1 MKVEI
6 VFLLNFIILDDGFI
20 VVLVIIDIEVYNLD
34 NFIELLKLFIILGNI
49 NIWVIYEYVLIVLN
63 FIVIYSVEFYCY
75 IYFVNVCIGINEYF

>member
-6 VFLLNFIILDDGFI
+6 VLLLNFIILDDGFI

-49 NIWVIYEYVLIVLN
+49 NI
-63 FIVIYSVEFYCY
+63 
-75 IYFVNVCIGINEYF
+75 

>member
-49 NIWVIYEYVLIVLN
+49 NI
-63 FIVIYSVEFYCY
+63 
-75 IYFVNVCIGINEYF
+75 

>member
-34 NFIELLKLFIILGNI
+34 NFIESLKLFIILGNI
-49 NIWVIYEYVLIVLN
+49 NI
-63 FIVIYSVEFYCY
+63 
-75 IYFVNVCIGINEYF
+75 

>member
-20 VVLVIIDIEVYNLD
+20 VALVIIDIEVYNLD

-49 NIWVIYEYVLIVLN
+49 NI
-63 FIVIYSVEFYCY
+63 
-75 IYFVNVCIGINEYF
+75 